1 MSSHPAGGTAGVGDP
16 PLLNIANALTV
27 LRLLLVPVFV
37 VALFV
42 GGGEDVVWRLVA
54 FAVFVIAAATDRLDG
69 QLARSRGL
77 VTWFGALVDPIADK
91 ALMGAAL
98 IGLSIL
104 GVLPWWVTIVIVV
117 RELGITALRF
127 VVIRRRGVIP
137 ASRGGKAKTV
147 AQTVAIGLF
156 LLPLPEL
163 LGPGTAAAT
172 AVLVLQW
179 AVMAVALVLTVV
191 TGADYVRKAVRPRP
205 A

>member
-27 LRLLLVPVFV
+27 LRLPLVPVFV

-42 GGGEDVVWRLVA
+42 DGGEDVVWRLVA

-98 IGLSIL
+98 IGLSLL

-117 RELGITALRF
+117 RETEISSSSSSSSASSSSSSPSRSQVVPSPSSSSTA
-127 VVIRRRGVIP
+127 
-137 ASRGGKAKTV
+137 
-147 AQTVAIGLF
+147 
-156 LLPLPEL
+156 
-163 LGPGTAAAT
+163 
-172 AVLVLQW
+172 
-179 AVMAVALVLTVV
+179 
-191 TGADYVRKAVRPRP
+191 
-205 A
+205 

>member
-1 MSSHPAGGTAGVGDP
+1 MSTPRPAGGAAGVGDP

-37 VALFV
+37 VVLFA
-42 GGGEDVVWRLVA
+42 GGGHDVAWRLAA
-54 FAVFVIAAATDRLDG
+54 FAVFAVAAATDRLDG

-98 IGLSIL
+98 VGLSLL
-104 GVLPWWVTIVIVV
+104 GVLPWWVTVVIVV

-127 VVIRRRGVIP
+127 VVIRRGVIP

-156 LLPLPEL
+156 LLPLPVL
-163 LGPGTAAAT
+163 VGPDTAAAT

-191 TGADYVRKAVRPRP
+191 TGVDYVRKALRPRP
-205 A
+205 S

>member
-37 VALFV
+37 VALFA

-54 FAVFVIAAATDRLDG
+54 FAVFVLAAATDRLDG

-98 IGLSIL
+98 IGLSVL

-117 RELGITALRF
+117 RELGVTALRL

-179 AVMAVALVLTVV
+179 AVMAVALALTVL
-191 TGADYVRKAVRPRP
+191 TGADYVRKAVRPRT